1 MTAGLI
7 RSTSP
12 ARPDHVVLERSRSTG
27 DDVTRVVA
35 LARAAAR
42 EWAALPAV
50 SRSTSL
56 AAAGEALSA
65 ERSRIA
71 HLITSEVGK
80 PAVEA
85 RAEVD
90 RAVGLL
96 LYYAQQVLDPDGQTY
111 PSPDGRSLLYSRTR
125 PHGVAGLITP
135 WNFPV
140 AIPTWKLA
148 PALAYGNGVVLK
160 PSSEAPACAAQ
171 LVSILGPHLPP
182 GLLGAVYGGAD
193 VATRLIEEAD
203 VLSFTGSEM
212 VGRSVGAAAFKRL
225 VPFQGELGGHNASI
239 VLPDANVIRSAQMVA
254 GAAMAFAG
262 QKCTATSRVIVV
274 GRNDGFVDALISA
287 VANLPVGDPDD
298 DSVIVGPVINQL
310 SKSEIMDAISRAE
323 HDGGEVVAAPTP
335 DATGLYVAPT
345 IVLNLQADHH
355 LNQEEVFGPVISVLA
370 ASSPDE
376 AVELERCTRFGLV
389 TSVFTRDLDRALS
402 LSRSLESGQVRVN
415 APTTGVDFF
424 APFGGHRAS
433 GVGPKEQGKAAR
445 EFFTWTQTT
454 TVAPHSR

>member
-1 MTAGLI
+1 
-7 RSTSP
+7 
-12 ARPDHVVLERSRSTG
+12 
-27 DDVTRVVA
+27 
-35 LARAAAR
+35 
-42 EWAALPAV
+42 
-50 SRSTSL
+50 
-56 AAAGEALSA
+56 
-65 ERSRIA
+65 
-71 HLITSEVGK
+71 
-80 PAVEA
+80 
-85 RAEVD
+85 
-90 RAVGLL
+90 
-96 LYYAQQVLDPDGQTY
+96 
-111 PSPDGRSLLYSRTR
+111 
-125 PHGVAGLITP
+125 
-135 WNFPV
+135 
-140 AIPTWKLA
+140 
-148 PALAYGNGVVLK
+148 
-160 PSSEAPACAAQ
+160 
-171 LVSILGPHLPP
+171 
-182 GLLGAVYGGAD
+182 
-193 VATRLIEEAD
+193 
-203 VLSFTGSEM
+203 